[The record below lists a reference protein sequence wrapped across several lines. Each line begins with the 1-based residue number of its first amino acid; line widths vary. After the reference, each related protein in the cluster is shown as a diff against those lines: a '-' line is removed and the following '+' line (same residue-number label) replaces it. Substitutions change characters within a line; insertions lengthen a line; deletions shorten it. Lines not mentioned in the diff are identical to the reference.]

1 MSFWKQEPPKPYK
14 MRELHSQALIDNT
27 YDRRLKELGA
37 HSSVLTDSVGDLV
50 NVGASSLTD
59 GREGVNR
66 GDSLGQHGVGSE
78 LGKLR
83 RPKAD
88 SQNSFLRNPVGVDV
102 RKSLASIKTLLGLER
117 ANKNS
122 VRAEKIGDSSTLGKE
137 LWTLC

>member
-1 MSFWKQEPPKPYK
+1 MSFWKQEPPKPYNK
-14 MRELHSQALIDNT
+14 MRELHSQTLIDNT
-27 YDRRLKELGA
+27 YDRRLEELGT

-50 NVGASSLTD
+50 NVGSSSLTD

-83 RPKAD
+83 RPEAHG
-88 SQNSFLRNPVGVDV
+88 QNSLLRNPVGVDV
-102 RKSLASIKTLLGLER
+102 RKSLASIKTLSGLER

-122 VRAEKIGDSSTLGKE
+122 IRAEKIGDSSTLGKE
-137 LWTLC
+137 L